1 MEGNVLRWLGQLGV
15 SIALGRAGKGTRE
28 KEGSWMNE
36 SMVFPEFARL
46 LLDLCWSNMN
56 NC

>member
-36 SMVFPEFARL
+36 SIVFPEFARL